1 MKIHKLRFQFFA
13 ALAFVPLML
22 FGCSSSEESTDTAD
36 TSGDSSGDK
45 DCAQFDN
52 PVDVKE
58 CEVWNDLH

>member
-1 MKIHKLRFQFFA
+1 MKNNKLRFQFFA
-13 ALAFVPLML
+13 VLALVL

-45 DCAQFDN
+45 DCAQFNN

-58 CEVWNDLH
+58 CEVWNDMH